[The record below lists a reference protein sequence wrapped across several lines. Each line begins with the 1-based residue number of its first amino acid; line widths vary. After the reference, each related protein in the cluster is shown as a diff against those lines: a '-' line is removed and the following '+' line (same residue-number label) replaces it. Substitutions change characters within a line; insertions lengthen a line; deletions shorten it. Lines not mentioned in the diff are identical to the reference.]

1 MDESLYGT
9 SFWTQHTE
17 GIDILAIVQV
27 TQCAVLLVQPVL
39 QGLEGFFSWTLIFV
53 YRLRVDEGE
62 VCNPGQMSAFVSLI
76 MPGKAN
82 LPSIV
87 FWIHEQ
93 SSSSVEDGIVVEPG
107 PSEFLPLPTASTSGT
122 IASATTGGA

>member
-1 MDESLYGT
+1 MDEPLYGT

-62 VCNPGQMSAFVSLI
+62 VCNPGQMSAFVSFI
-76 MPGKAN
+76 MVSEG
-82 LPSIV
+82 LPYSVV
-87 FWIHEQ
+87 FR
-93 SSSSVEDGIVVEPG
+93 
-107 PSEFLPLPTASTSGT
+107 
-122 IASATTGGA
+122 